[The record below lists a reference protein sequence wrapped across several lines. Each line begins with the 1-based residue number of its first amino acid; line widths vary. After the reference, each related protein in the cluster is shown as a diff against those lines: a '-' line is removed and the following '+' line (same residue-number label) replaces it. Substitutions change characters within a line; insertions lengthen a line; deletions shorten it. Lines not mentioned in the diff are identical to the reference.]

1 MTTNLRVIFRWVQT
15 RPSDKGRACVCVLVV
30 LLLLMSVNAVVS
42 MDVDVVSRLVEVGDV
57 GGR

>member
-1 MTTNLRVIFRWVQT
+1 M
-15 RPSDKGRACVCVLVV
+15 CVLVV